1 MVRPVTFEFTT
12 VTAPAADDADEIRRQ
27 VPAKSGV
34 FRVFDVH
41 DRLILLDK
49 THNLR
54 ERIERFH
61 DGDGATR
68 ALDLRGIAARFE
80 YCRTD
85 SPFETLYLLHAQRRR
100 WFPRTYHRMRTIPR
114 FYLLK
119 INPRQRFP
127 RIYTARQVKRGV
139 RYFGP
144 FASRA
149 ELERVKTTL
158 ERAFRLRPCEYNIR
172 GDRPYPDC
180 LYFQMRTCS
189 KPCNGEIGRDA
200 YMADLDDAVAFVQGR
215 DEAVRRP
222 MIEAMERLAAETRF
236 EEAARVRKRLERVER
251 ARRDCR
257 DAYLDLGRFD
267 FVVVMRSASTR
278 TRKLAIVHGGSIA
291 AIEEH
296 AVDGMEASVPRSVER
311 AREAAGSD
319 DRRQRVYED
328 FCLVSHFRARPVASV
343 DIVPLADGAEGAVES
358 IAAKIRASTARSTKA
373 QAPHRA

>member
-12 VTAPAADDADEIRRQ
+12 VAAPAADDRDAIRRQ
-27 VPAKSGV
+27 VPTSGGV

-41 DRLILLDK
+41 DRVILLDK

-61 DGDGATR
+61 DGDGRGR
-68 ALDLRGIAARFE
+68 ALDLRGIANRFE

-85 SPFETLYLLHAQRRR
+85 SPFETLYLLHAERRR
-100 WFPRTYHRMRTIPR
+100 RFPRTYHRMRTIPR

-127 RIYTARQVKRGV
+127 RFYTARQVKRGV

-144 FASRA
+144 FATRA

-172 GDRPYPDC
+172 GNRPYPDC

-200 YMADLDDAVAFVQGR
+200 YLADLDDALAFVQGR
-215 DEAVRRP
+215 DEALRRP

-236 EEAARVRKRLERVER
+236 EEAVRVRKRLERVER

-257 DAYLDLGRFD
+257 DAYLDLERFD
-267 FVVVMRSASTR
+267 FVVVLRSASTR
-278 TRKLAIVHGGSIA
+278 TRKLAVVQAGSIA

-296 AVDGMEASVPRSVER
+296 AVDAMASTVPQSIDR
-311 AREAAGSD
+311 AREAAPSD
-319 DRRQRVYED
+319 ERRERVYED

-343 DIVPLADGAEGAVES
+343 DVVPLADGVNGAIERIVR
-358 IAAKIRASTARSTKA
+358 KTQTSTPSSGTAG
-373 QAPHRA
+373 APGGA